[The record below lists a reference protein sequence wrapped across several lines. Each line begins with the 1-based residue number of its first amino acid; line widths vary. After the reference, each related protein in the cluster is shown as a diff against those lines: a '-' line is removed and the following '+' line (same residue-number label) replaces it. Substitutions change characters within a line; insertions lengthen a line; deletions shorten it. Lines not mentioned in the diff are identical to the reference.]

1 MCGIVGI
8 IGRQDDASLTQM
20 NAQQRHRGP
29 DDAGEYRDR
38 DAGVALAMTRLSIVD
53 LTHGH
58 QPMTSRSGRSVIVF
72 NGEIFNA
79 PDLRRELEAEGAV
92 FQTANS
98 DTEVVLELWE
108 RRGEKCLD
116 ALNGMFAFAIHDR
129 AKGVVFGA
137 RDPLGIKPLY
147 YAETGGAVAL
157 ASELKAL
164 LVVPGIERELDRES
178 LFHYLTLRF
187 VPGARSIFRGIS
199 RLLPGHSF
207 TIDLASR
214 TIATRQY
221 WAMAFAPDDAVPERD
236 WPERIRAELRAAVGR
251 WALSDVPIACS
262 LSGGLDSSVLVGL
275 LNEAGSAPIRTYSL
289 GFAEAAEAD
298 LNELPLARQV
308 AERFGTDHHEVILG
322 ADRLLDDLLKMVW
335 SLDEP
340 YGGGL
345 PSWYVFEFMSRDV
358 KVGLTGSGAD
368 ELFGDYGRY
377 REYERDGRA
386 VPLAERVAHRLAR
399 HTPALAA
406 AAAAVAPRADA
417 AGWSTSRFERDY
429 VDRYYYCG
437 DQRKQQEILAG
448 DVSLRSTAHE
458 LAAAVVIR
466 PDAPVR
472 DSLAEISISTQLPD
486 EFLAM
491 TDRFSMA
498 HSLEARVPYL
508 DREFVALMARVPA
521 RIRTQSH
528 DLKYLLKKSTRDL
541 LPADVLSGR
550 KRGFVLPTA
559 MWLRGRLR
567 PLVERLLGRER
578 LTRQGVF
585 RPDIVD
591 RIVKPHLDGTAD
603 HQALV
608 WSLLMFQLWHIL
620 FIEQPSAQAP
630 TARWS
635 DLG

>member
-1 MCGIVGI
+1 MCGIVGL
-8 IGRQDDASLTQM
+8 IGRQDDASLTAM

-29 DDAGEYRDR
+29 DDAGEYRNR
-38 DAGVALAMTRLSIVD
+38 EAGVSLAMTRLAILD

-79 PDLRRELEAEGAV
+79 PDLRRELEAEGAI

-116 ALNGMFAFAIHDR
+116 VLNGMFAFAIHDR
-129 AKGVVFGA
+129 EKRVVFGA

-147 YAETGGAVAL
+147 YAEAGGAVAF

-164 LVVPGIERELDRES
+164 LVVPGVARELDRES
-178 LFHYLTLRF
+178 LFHYITLRF
-187 VPGARSIFRGIS
+187 VPGARSIFRGIN

-207 TIDLASR
+207 TIDLATR
-214 TIATRQY
+214 AITTRKFWAMEFKPDETIA
-221 WAMAFAPDDAVPERD
+221 ERE
-236 WPERIRAELRAAVGR
+236 WPERIRAELRAAVKR

-275 LNEAGSAPIRTYSL
+275 LHEAGSTPIRTYSL

-308 AERFGTDHHEVILG
+308 AERFGADHHEVILS

-335 SLDEP
+335 ALEEP

-345 PSWYVFEFMSRDV
+345 PSWYVFEFMARDV

-377 REYERDGRA
+377 REYERDGRP
-386 VPLAERVAHRLAR
+386 VPLAERVAHRLANS
-399 HTPALAA
+399 TPGLAA
-406 AAAAVAPRADA
+406 AAAAVAPRTDET
-417 AGWSTSRFERDY
+417 GWSAARFERDY
-429 VDRYYYCG
+429 VDQYYYCN
-437 DQRKQQEILAG
+437 DRMKRQEVLIADGPAG
-448 DVSLRSTAHE
+448 STAE
-458 LAAAVVIR
+458 ALAAAVAIR

-472 DSLAEISISTQLPD
+472 DTLAAISISTQLPD

-508 DREFVALMARVPA
+508 DRKFVALMSRVPA

-541 LPADVLSGR
+541 LPPDVFSGR

-559 MWLRGRLR
+559 MWLRGQLR

-578 LTRQGVF
+578 IAKQGLF

-620 FIEQPSAQAP
+620 FVEQPSAQAP
-630 TARWS
+630 AARWS